1 MSVQTCAYMCSLSLA
16 AAAKVAQAA
25 QKPVKER
32 PRGRGMQGFGDLV
45 AWPDRRP
52 MQISMMLCSGNIEI
66 VDWRVAG
73 AGNPNETTTTA
84 GIRHRKGRIVLST

>member
-1 MSVQTCAYMCSLSLA
+1 
-16 AAAKVAQAA
+16 
-25 QKPVKER
+25 
-32 PRGRGMQGFGDLV
+32 MQGFGDLV

-73 AGNPNETTTTA
+73 AGNPNDTTTTA
-84 GIRHRKGRIVLST
+84 DIRHRKAELC